1 LDEAPKRRQ
10 VVEVIHCASGER
22 EREQTD
28 EIVQKQSWTEARRSL
43 KKREEF
49 GETREAK

>member
-22 EREQTD
+22 ERE
-28 EIVQKQSWTEARRSL
+28 SRRMRLFKSRVGQ
-43 KKREEF
+43 KREEKNIKEE
-49 GETREAK
+49 GGVW